1 MAVLENFT
9 LIFDASTH
17 LSIKKNDG
25 SVCRNLI
32 EQLRNM
38 MQREVNLN
46 SSVRMILYFIF
57 WRDEERKN
65 IHGIENFWE
74 EF

>member
-1 MAVLENFT
+1 MHRRIYQL
-9 LIFDASTH
+9 
-17 LSIKKNDG
+17 KNEG
-25 SVCRNLI
+25 SVFRNLI

-46 SSVRMILYFIF
+46 SSVRIILYFIF

-65 IHGIENFWE
+65 IHGIENFRE

>member
-1 MAVLENFT
+1 MHRRIYQL
-9 LIFDASTH
+9 
-17 LSIKKNDG
+17 KNEG

-46 SSVRMILYFIF
+46 SNVRMFLYFIF

-65 IHGIENFWE
+65 IHGIENLRE
-74 EF
+74 ELCL

>member
-1 MAVLENFT
+1 MHRRISQL
-9 LIFDASTH
+9 
-17 LSIKKNDG
+17 KNEG

-46 SSVRMILYFIF
+46 SNVRMFLYFIF

-65 IHGIENFWE
+65 IHGIENLRE